1 MVPSRLIHSPYLLA
15 ATLLVFCTGPAR
27 AGNWLSE
34 IRIGMLDHAT
44 ELTSSGREDGIDI
57 SLEAVFGE
65 TPLWGSPRVFLGVAV
80 NSGDD
85 TDQFYSGIAWRW
97 RREDLFLRLG
107 FGAAVHNGDLLTIAS
122 DKRSLGTRGLF
133 HSSIEAGWQITPRYD
148 LSFYYQ
154 HVSNGPIPGRG
165 GANQGLDNA
174 GLRLGISF

>member
-1 MVPSRLIHSPYLLA
+1 MFRSRRANSSCVLAVALLA
-15 ATLLVFCTGPAR
+15 MGAAPAR
-27 AGNWLSE
+27 AGEWLSE

-44 ELTSSGREDGIDI
+44 QLTSSGREDGVDLN
-57 SLEAVFGE
+57 LEAIFGE
-65 TPLWGSPRVFLGVAV
+65 TPLWGSPRIFIGIAI

-85 TDQFYSGIAWRW
+85 TDQLYSGIAWRLEH
-97 RREDLFLRLG
+97 EDLFLRFG
-107 FGAAVHNGDLLTIAS
+107 FGASIHNGNLLTVAS

-154 HVSNGPIPGRG
+154 HVSNGPVPGRG
-165 GANQGLDNA
+165 GANHGLDNA